1 MNILDEDISN
11 FNKDAS
17 RYRHYADIIQDIEP
31 NLHILVSNC
40 QGVPCSECIG
50 HKYSLYNGC
59 PVCGSDITLTMGSS
73 LHRCK
78 KCGSVIVAHI
88 SCDIV
93 AIGVQKIWL
102 ELITKDD
109 II

>member
-1 MNILDEDISN
+1 MNILDEDMSN

-17 RYRHYADIIQDIEP
+17 RYRHYVDIIQDIEP
-31 NLHILVSNC
+31 DLHVLVSNC
-40 QGVPCSECIG
+40 QGVLCCECIG
-50 HKYSLYNGC
+50 HKHSLYNGC
-59 PVCGSDITLTMGSS
+59 PVCGSSTIRTIDTS

-88 SCDIV
+88 SCDII

-102 ELITKDD
+102 ELRTKDD